1 MIGVSVLFAAVLFYI
16 SYHISQVKEIPVG
29 SGDVATAMSLIDQNL
44 SIWIGI
50 IAAICTILP
59 VALSI
64 GQSVNFQEH
73 LKQAREDLQESTRE
87 VNKVMEEMRN
97 RQIVYNLQS
106 FVNTLS
112 MNIKILSDWEELE
125 VGQNPFLTSRPLLE
139 YQLFKMVEYS
149 SKCVNEYEQ
158 IDDKLIKTTTDE
170 YNRIRKNI
178 KDNALDLLLLMNNLL
193 KKYEVFFGKES
204 LFELHTLMDG
214 IWYDIETI
222 MSDSTYTYIQVGTY
236 IRTARNYCKAIQ
248 TLFLKQFA
256 KE

>member
-1 MIGVSVLFAAVLFYI
+1 MKGSRYLLRWMIGVAVLFAAVLFYI

-106 FVNTLS
+106 FKGHRT
-112 MNIKILSDWEELE
+112 K
-125 VGQNPFLTSRPLLE
+125 
-139 YQLFKMVEYS
+139 
-149 SKCVNEYEQ
+149 
-158 IDDKLIKTTTDE
+158 
-170 YNRIRKNI
+170 RI
-178 KDNALDLLLLMNNLL
+178 
-193 KKYEVFFGKES
+193 
-204 LFELHTLMDG
+204 
-214 IWYDIETI
+214 
-222 MSDSTYTYIQVGTY
+222 
-236 IRTARNYCKAIQ
+236 
-248 TLFLKQFA
+248 
-256 KE
+256 